1 MNALKHIIM
10 MEDLIANPSNDA
22 SLFPLQR
29 NLLSSKGLSFVP
41 LSSLVSFS
49 FCSQEEGWQKAHY
62 ASCQSSSSQF
72 TPHDEA
78 P

>member
-41 LSSLVSFS
+41 FKLFGVLFLLLTRGRMAKSPLCFMSVFILSV
-49 FCSQEEGWQKAHY
+49 Y
-62 ASCQSSSSQF
+62 SS
-72 TPHDEA
+72 
-78 P
+78 